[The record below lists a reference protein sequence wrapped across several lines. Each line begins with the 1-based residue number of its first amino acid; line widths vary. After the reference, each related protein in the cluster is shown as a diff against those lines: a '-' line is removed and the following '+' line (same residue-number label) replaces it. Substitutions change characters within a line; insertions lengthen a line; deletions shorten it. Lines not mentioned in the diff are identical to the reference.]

1 MPAVAPSLTGVRTH
15 VEADADGKQRCLR
28 LLPGTHRKW
37 HQLHG
42 MGEAHTKD
50 INRID
55 DAIDPRFADYPG
67 EVDVPVAAGDLVV
80 GDARLFHATHANTTG
95 EYRTVICWGDA
106 RVRSFTPSAPC
117 SIAFWASH
125 SCFLTHPGKTVSSTT
140 ESPAS

>member
-28 LLPGTHRKW
+28 LLPGTHRRW

-42 MGEAHTKD
+42 MGEAHAKD

-67 EVDVPVAAGDLVV
+67 EVDVPVAAETWWW
-80 GDARLFHATHANTTG
+80 ATPA
-95 EYRTVICWGDA
+95 C
-106 RVRSFTPSAPC
+106 STPP
-117 SIAFWASH
+117 
-125 SCFLTHPGKTVSSTT
+125 TPTP
-140 ESPAS
+140 PASTGR